1 MKLKSSVLTGALC
14 SLIASNAGAALISWG
29 TPTDMFSGDANDA
42 SFISTNGVLVD
53 AANGGSTLAGPTVVN
68 GVPFNSIAG
77 TNAGGQNLVSG
88 NFSFLNHNDNASAFG
103 QGEFG
108 GGTAGVGDLIQSG
121 IWGAQGVTLTGL
133 TIGNDYEVQI
143 LGNDARGNRSD
154 NFMAAY
160 GDGSGS
166 VTPASGVVLLNNKP
180 NAGGDGPAGSGG
192 TTGQYIIGTF
202 TADATEQTFLSYGT
216 NSGNIGSL
224 NNGDSRAHFNAIQLR
239 NTTVP
244 EPSSVLLT
252 GLAAL
257 GFIGRRRR

>member
-53 AANGGSTLAGPTVVN
+53 AVNGGGTTVTVN
-68 GVPFNSIAG
+68 GTEFTGVTG
-77 TNAGGQNLVSG
+77 TQAGGQNLVSG
-88 NFSFLNHNDNASAFG
+88 NFSFLNHNDNGSAFG

-108 GGTAGVGDLIQSG
+108 GGTADVGTLIQSG

-154 NFMAAY
+154 NFMAGY

-166 VTPASGVVLLNNKP
+166 GTPASGVVLLNNQL
-180 NAGGDGPAGSGG
+180 NANGDGPAGSGG